1 MWRLGGRLSRA
12 AFDPESRALAYGF
25 RVAVLAM
32 ILGNIY
38 GSPFSEGAIMGV
50 FWALAGLME
59 RYMSLRWQAAQ
70 ALNAMPTRHASARA
84 GAASASPRGLP

>member
-1 MWRLGGRLSRA
+1 MCIRDR
-12 AFDPESRALAYGF
+12 AYGF

-59 RYMSLRWQAAQ
+59 RYMSLRWQASQAASGAQ
-70 ALNAMPTRHASARA
+70 NRHASARA
-84 GAASASPRGLP
+84 GAGSASPRGLP